1 MKGAKKEEVK
11 DAKAFCKFAG
21 RLLLANTIRHC
32 NGFGTK
38 MTKTPLC
45 ADRLKKISDEKRDTR
60 IMPQSPLH
68 RKLFIFIYVKVKV
81 KTTKDRINRWM

>member
-21 RLLLANTIRHC
+21 QLLLANTIRHC

-38 MTKTPLC
+38 MAKTPLC
-45 ADRLKKISDEKRDTR
+45 ADRLKKYPTR
-60 IMPQSPLH
+60 REIHELCPKAHCIENYLYSSML
-68 RKLFIFIYVKVKV
+68 K
-81 KTTKDRINRWM
+81 